1 MGRLSLSRADGL
13 MNRQVIVLGGGG
25 HASVLIATLLML
37 NYPVLGFV
45 DPTASRRSIFG
56 VKHLGDDSVLRN
68 RARNINLANGIGS
81 VGSKSLRYH
90 LFRRFSARGFRFIS
104 VAHPAAIVASDVRLG
119 EGAQVMAGAVI
130 QPGSRIGANCII
142 NTGAIIDHDC
152 RILAHAHIA
161 PGATLSG
168 KVRIAVGA
176 HIGIGASVIQGI
188 QVGAWSIVGAG
199 AAVVRDVPGSVTAV
213 GVPARWQIG

>member
-1 MGRLSLSRADGL
+1 MGRPSISSRVRPK
-13 MNRQVIVLGGGG
+13 NPQIIVLGGGG
-25 HASVLIATLLML
+25 HASVLIATLLIL

-45 DPTASRRSIFG
+45 DPAASRRSIFG
-56 VKHLGDDSVLRN
+56 VKHLGDDSVLHN
-68 RARNINLANGIGS
+68 PRNIKLANGVGS

-90 LFRRFSARGFRFIS
+90 LFRKFRARGFRFIS
-104 VAHPAAIVASDVRLG
+104 VAHPSAIVASDVRLG

-176 HIGIGASVIQGI
+176 HIGIGASVIQAI
-188 QVGAWSIVGAG
+188 HIGAWSIVGAG
-199 AAVVRDVPGSVTAV
+199 AAVIRDVPGSVTAV